1 MSTTMVGG
9 WTAYSTSISAE
20 AMAAFKE
27 ALKGHVG
34 VNYTP
39 LAVASQLVSG
49 MNYRFLCDA
58 QVVYPDAP
66 HYAALVQVYKP
77 LNGPAVLSAPIKP
90 IE

>member
-1 MSTTMVGG
+1 MSTSKVGA

-39 LAVASQLVSG
+39 LAVASQMVSG
-49 MNYRFLCDA
+49 TNYRFLCDA

-66 HYAALVQVYKP
+66 HYGALVPVYKP

>member
-1 MSTTMVGG
+1 MSTTKVGA

-49 MNYRFLCDA
+49 MNYRFLCGA

-66 HYAALVQVYKP
+66 HYAALVSVYKP